1 VVWKEE
7 RNYSLNNTVRELHD
21 DDGLET
27 GGPEPGLIGSRMES
41 VRVQRSFGASSGPAA
56 CTGFSVR
63 GWGASAVG
71 SWLSA
76 RVDGDPEDAWWWGG
90 DVCVDKGGV
99 ERVTGWA
106 QGLGVGYPLALGL
119 CNRRAWPCLEFL
131 SVFVFTFFRMI

>member
-1 VVWKEE
+1 
-7 RNYSLNNTVRELHD
+7 
-21 DDGLET
+21 
-27 GGPEPGLIGSRMES
+27 
-41 VRVQRSFGASSGPAA
+41 VQRSFGASSGPAA

>member
-1 VVWKEE
+1 VWKEE

-63 GWGASAVG
+63 GWGHRPLDLGCRRGWTVI
-71 SWLSA
+71 
-76 RVDGDPEDAWWWGG
+76 RRTRGG
-90 DVCVDKGGV
+90 GEVTYACVVDKGGV

-119 CNRRAWPCLEFL
+119 VTVGLGLVWNSSLFL
-131 SVFVFTFFRMI
+131 FSPFSE